1 MMNKKM
7 EHLTEE
13 VNQLLS
19 ETIPNSKLNTNLEE
33 SMRYSLEAGGKRI
46 RPVLLLLT
54 LEMLTDQYK
63 KGFSS
68 ALALEMIHTYS
79 CFQKIIL
86 FKKEKKGSD
95 QKKKNGTPQ
104 A

>member
-1 MMNKKM
+1 MNKKM

-63 KGFSS
+63 KDFHQH
-68 ALALEMIHTYS
+68 LH
-79 CFQKIIL
+79 
-86 FKKEKKGSD
+86 
-95 QKKKNGTPQ
+95 
-104 A
+104 